1 MEGAQVFTCKTG
13 SGLRGILSRNNDS
26 AMFLKVENSKISGK
40 GFICNTDGKN
50 GYSDEFE
57 VGIGKISSI
66 FETEYS
72 GEPALAINTSLDNLY
87 GSKKVQLVFPQ
98 LKDMDLAAKL
108 LKKLRQDGGFVDEA
122 PKVAAYASQ
131 VGTLAQTQK
140 EEPAQSAIPTAEAK
154 SVAELRNTSSVGLA
168 RAEAAAKA
176 AGVQTSTVKPATGK
190 AEADSAARAMADEAA
205 KAAEKAAADKIAKER
220 AAMEA
225 AAKLEAEKAAAA
237 AQAAAAQAA
246 AEKAAAEKA
255 EAERQAAAQAAAKT
269 GKMSVEEYNER
280 IDKLNVLKDCGV
292 LGEKEYYTKKFEI
305 VCEYNDLTDFNE
317 KIQKLIVLVD
327 CGLLSEKEF
336 EGNCNDIIKECI
348 NTEVSD
354 PAEYRKNIQKL
365 VCMEAGG
372 ILTTEEYNKY
382 KNIMLGDVVFTLD
395 DTPDVFVR
403 KLRRL
408 PILVDCQMITS
419 AEHNQIMNDLY
430 AMIEVAPNR
439 PLTGMVSRMNK
450 WPLLAKERI
459 ISDAELHKK
468 QAPVIDACMNRS
480 ISGPDDVK
488 AIGEDLMALK
498 EGSWLTE
505 AEFESKKKSLL
516 GKVDSIADFVTRIS
530 VYVALPKMGL
540 ETPQEYELQKK
551 KCIDDIFAPYSGM
564 DEFKK
569 RVTSL
574 MDLQK
579 AGMLTQQ
586 EFDAH
591 KTKLMSNL

>member
-13 SGLRGILSRNNDS
+13 GGFKGLLGRNSDA
-26 AMFLKVENSKISGK
+26 AMFLKVENNKISGK
-40 GFICNTDGKN
+40 GYICNTDGKN

-131 VGTLAQTQK
+131 VGTLADQQK
-140 EEPAQSAIPTAEAK
+140 PEPEEPAIPTAEPK
-154 SVAELRNTSSVGLA
+154 SVSELRNTSSVGLA
-168 RAEAAAKA
+168 KAESADKNKDIDPAKSKQMAAEMAAMKAAQEAEAARAAKENQAAQAALAAQQAKAAQEAAAAQQAKAAQEAAAAKA
-176 AGVQTSTVKPATGK
+176 AQ
-190 AEADSAARAMADEAA
+190 EAAAA
-205 KAAEKAAADKIAKER
+205 KA
-220 AAMEA
+220 
-225 AAKLEAEKAAAA
+225 
-237 AQAAAAQAA
+237 
-246 AEKAAAEKA
+246 
-255 EAERQAAAQAAAKT
+255 
-269 GKMSVEEYNER
+269 GKMSLQEFNER
-280 IDKLNVLKDCGV
+280 VDKLNVLKDCGV
-292 LGEKEYYTKKFEI
+292 LGEKEYYSKKFEI
-305 VCEYNDLTDFNE
+305 VCEYNDLSDFNE

-336 EGNCNDIIKECI
+336 EGNCNDIIKECC
-348 NTEVSD
+348 NTEVQNLLD
-354 PAEYRKNIQKL
+354 YRRNIQKL

-372 ILTTEEYNKY
+372 ILTPDEYEKY
-382 KNIMLGDVVFTLD
+382 KNIMLNDVVFTLN
-395 DTPDVFVR
+395 DTPDIFIR
-403 KLRRL
+403 KLKRL
-408 PILVDCQMITS
+408 PILVECQMLTE
-419 AEHNQIMNDLY
+419 AEQKDIMNNLY
-430 AMIEVAPNR
+430 SMIEVSTNR
-439 PLTGMVSRMNK
+439 PLSTMVDRMNK

-459 ISDAELHKK
+459 ISEADLRKK
-468 QAPVIDACMNRS
+468 QTPVIDGCMQKAIN
-480 ISGPDDVK
+480 GPEDVK
-488 AIGEDLMALK
+488 AIGEDLVALK
-498 EGSWLTE
+498 DGEWLTE
-505 AEFESKKKSLL
+505 AEFNAKKKDLL
-516 GKVDSIADFVTRIS
+516 SKVDAIPDFVTKIA

-540 ETPQEYELQKK
+540 ETQQEYEAQKK
-551 KCIDDIFAPYSGM
+551 KCIDDIFAPYTGM
-564 DEFKK
+564 DEFKR

-591 KTKLMSNL
+591 KTKLMSSL

>member
-13 SGLRGILSRNNDS
+13 NGLRGILSRNNDS

-122 PKVAAYASQ
+122 PKVQAYNSR
-131 VGTLAQTQK
+131 VGDLADAPKK
-140 EEPAQSAIPTAEAK
+140 EEQPAIPTAEAK

-168 RAEAAAKA
+168 KAEAAGNGPAKVEAPVETDPIKAEAAAAAKAAQEKIMAQQAAAMKAAQEMEAARAAREAAANKAAAEAEAAAAAKAAQEAAAKA
-176 AGVQTSTVKPATGK
+176 
-190 AEADSAARAMADEAA
+190 
-205 KAAEKAAADKIAKER
+205 
-220 AAMEA
+220 
-225 AAKLEAEKAAAA
+225 EAEKAA
-237 AQAAAAQAA
+237 Q
-246 AEKAAAEKA
+246 E
-255 EAERQAAAQAAAKT
+255 AAAKASA
-269 GKMSVEEYNER
+269 GKMSVEEFNER
-280 IDKLNVLKDCGV
+280 VEKLNVLKDCGV
-292 LGEKEYYTKKFEI
+292 LGEKEYYSKKFEI
-305 VCEYNDLTDFNE
+305 VCEYNDLSDFNE

-336 EGNCNDIIKECI
+336 EGNCNDIIKECC
-348 NTEVSD
+348 NTEVKD
-354 PAEYRKNIQKL
+354 LGEYRKNIQKL

-372 ILTTEEYNKY
+372 ILTPDEYQKY
-382 KNIMLGDVVFTLD
+382 KGIMMNDVVFTLKD
-395 DTPDVFVR
+395 SPELFVR
-403 KLRRL
+403 KLKRL
-408 PILVDCQMITS
+408 PILVETQMLTQ
-419 AEHNQIMNDLY
+419 AEQNQIMKEMY
-430 AMIEVAPNR
+430 SMIEVNAKN
-439 PLTGMVSRMNK
+439 PLSTMVDRMNK
-450 WPLLAKERI
+450 WPLLAKEHI
-459 ISDAELHKK
+459 ISEADLHKK
-468 QAPVIDACMNRS
+468 QSPVIEACMAKPIN
-480 ISGPDDVK
+480 GPEDVK
-488 AIGEDLMALK
+488 AIGEDLVALK
-498 EGSWLTE
+498 DGEWLT
-505 AEFESKKKSLL
+505 ATEFESKKKSLL
-516 GKVDSIADFVTRIS
+516 SKVDEIADFVTRIS
-530 VYVALPKMGL
+530 IYVALPKMGL
-540 ETPQEYELQKK
+540 ETPQEYEAQKK

-586 EFDAH
+586 EFDSH
-591 KTKLMSNL
+591 KTKLMSSL

>member
-13 SGLRGILSRNNDS
+13 NGLRGILSRNNDS

-131 VGTLAQTQK
+131 VGTLAQGNQK
-140 EEPAQSAIPTAEAK
+140 EEEAPASAIPTAEAK
-154 SVAELRNTSSVGLA
+154 SVAELRNTSNVGLA
-168 RAEAAAKA
+168 KAEAAAKA
-176 AGVQTSTVKPATGK
+176 KAEQEAAAK
-190 AEADSAARAMADEAA
+190 AEADATSKAMAEAVEKA
-205 KAAEKAAADKIAKER
+205 MAAEVAKKAAA
-220 AAMEA
+220 EA
-225 AAKLEAEKAAAA
+225 AAKAEADKAAAA
-237 AQAAAAQAA
+237 KAA

-255 EAERQAAAQAAAKT
+255 EAEKAAAKG
-269 GKMSVEEYNER
+269 GKMSLEEYNER

-348 NTEVSD
+348 NTEVSN
-354 PAEYRKNIQKL
+354 PLEYRKNIQKL

-372 ILTTEEYNKY
+372 ILTSDEYNKY
-382 KNIMLGDVVFTLD
+382 KNVMLNDVVFTLA
-395 DTPDVFVR
+395 DTPEVFIR
-403 KLRRL
+403 KLKRL
-408 PILVDCQMITS
+408 PILVDCQMLST

-430 AMIEVAPNR
+430 SMIDVAANR
-439 PLTGMVSRMNK
+439 PLTGMVERMNK
-450 WPLLAKERI
+450 WPLLAQEHI
-459 ISDAELHKK
+459 ISEAELRKK
-468 QAPVIDACMNRS
+468 QNPVIEACMAKN
-480 ISGPDDVK
+480 ITGPEDVK

-498 EGSWLTE
+498 DGQWLTE
-505 AEFESKKKSLL
+505 AEFESKKKGLL
-516 GKVDSIADFVTRIS
+516 SKVDGIADFVTRIS

-540 ETPQEYELQKK
+540 ETQQEYEAQKK

-586 EFDAH
+586 EFDSH
-591 KTKLMSNL
+591 KTKLMSSL

>member
-1 MEGAQVFTCKTG
+1 MEGAQVFTCK
-13 SGLRGILSRNNDS
+13 SGGNLRSILSRNNDA
-26 AMFLKVENSKISGK
+26 AMFLKVENNKISGK
-40 GFICNTDGKN
+40 GYICNTEGKN

-108 LKKLRQDGGFVDEA
+108 LKKLRADGGFVDEA
-122 PKVAAYASQ
+122 PKVAAYNAR
-131 VGTLAQTQK
+131 VGDLAQTAK
-140 EEPAQSAIPTAEAK
+140 PEEQPEGEKPQAK
-154 SVAELRNTSSVGLA
+154 SVAELRSANVPPK
-168 RAEAAAKA
+168 EQPKP
-176 AGVQTSTVKPATGK
+176 VQPAKPAQPVQP
-190 AEADSAARAMADEAA
+190 AQPVAPVQPAQPVAPAQPQPAVAPAQPAQPAAPAQPAKPAA
-205 KAAEKAAADKIAKER
+205 PK
-220 AAMEA
+220 
-225 AAKLEAEKAAAA
+225 
-237 AQAAAAQAA
+237 
-246 AEKAAAEKA
+246 
-255 EAERQAAAQAAAKT
+255 

-280 IDKLNVLKDCGV
+280 VDKLNVLRDCGV

-336 EGNCNDIIKECI
+336 ENNCNDIIKECCDT
-348 NTEVSD
+348 NVTN

-382 KNIMLGDVVFTLD
+382 KQIMVNDVAITLD
-395 DTPDVFVR
+395 DAPAVFIA
-403 KLRRL
+403 KLNKL
-408 PILVDCQMITS
+408 PILVECQMITE
-419 AEHNQIMNDLY
+419 AEQKQMMNNLY
-430 AMIEVAPNR
+430 SMIEVKPGQ
-439 PLTGMVSRMNK
+439 PLTGMTDRMNK
-450 WPLLAKERI
+450 WPLLAQEHI
-459 ISDAELHKK
+459 ISEADLRKK
-468 QAPVIDACMNRS
+468 QGPVIDAVMM
-480 ISGPDDVK
+480 K
-488 AIGEDLMALK
+488 AINGPADVQDIGENLMALRD
-498 EGSWLTE
+498 GGWLTN
-505 AEFESKKKSLL
+505 AEFDAKKKDLL
-516 GKVDSIADFVTRIS
+516 SKVDSIPDFVTRIS

-540 ETPQEYELQKK
+540 ETMQEYEAQKK

-569 RVTSL
+569 RVTNL

-579 AGMLTQQ
+579 AGMLTEA
-586 EFDAH
+586 EFNTH
-591 KTKLMSNL
+591 KGKLMGAL

>member
-1 MEGAQVFTCKTG
+1 MEGAQVFTCK
-13 SGLRGILSRNNDS
+13 SGGNLRSILSRNNDA
-26 AMFLKVENSKISGK
+26 AMFLKVENNKISGK
-40 GFICNTDGKN
+40 GYICNTEGKN

-108 LKKLRQDGGFVDEA
+108 LKKLRADGGFVDEA
-122 PKVAAYASQ
+122 PKVAAYNAR
-131 VGTLAQTQK
+131 VGDLAQTAK
-140 EEPAQSAIPTAEAK
+140 PEEQPEEKTQAK
-154 SVAELRNTSSVGLA
+154 SVAELRSANVPPK
-168 RAEAAAKA
+168 EQPKP
-176 AGVQTSTVKPATGK
+176 VQPAKPAQQP
-190 AEADSAARAMADEAA
+190 APQVQP
-205 KAAEKAAADKIAKER
+205 
-220 AAMEA
+220 
-225 AAKLEAEKAAAA
+225 
-237 AQAAAAQAA
+237 AQAVVTPAQPATPAQPTAPAQTVAPAQPATPAQPAKPAAP
-246 AEKAAAEKA
+246 K
-255 EAERQAAAQAAAKT
+255 

-280 IDKLNVLKDCGV
+280 VDKLNVLRDCGV

-336 EGNCNDIIKECI
+336 ENNCNDIIKECCDV
-348 NTEVSD
+348 NVTN

-382 KNIMLGDVVFTLD
+382 KQIMVNDVVITLD
-395 DTPDVFVR
+395 DAPAVFIA
-403 KLRRL
+403 KLNKL
-408 PILVDCQMITS
+408 PILVECQMITE
-419 AEHNQIMNDLY
+419 AEQKQMMNNLY
-430 AMIEVAPNR
+430 AMIEVKAGQ
-439 PLTGMVSRMNK
+439 PLTGLEDRMNK
-450 WPLLAKERI
+450 WPLLAQEHI
-459 ISDAELHKK
+459 ISEADLRKK
-468 QAPVIDACMNRS
+468 QGPVIDAVMMKS
-480 ISGPDDVK
+480 IAGPADVQ
-488 AIGEDLMALK
+488 AIGENLIALK
-498 EGSWLTE
+498 NGGWLTN
-505 AEFESKKKSLL
+505 AEFDSKKKELL
-516 GKVDSIADFVTRIS
+516 TKVDNIPDFVTRIS

-540 ETPQEYELQKK
+540 ETMQEYEAQKK

-569 RVTSL
+569 RVTNL

-579 AGMLTQQ
+579 AGMLTEA
-586 EFDAH
+586 EFNTH
-591 KTKLMSNL
+591 KGKLMGAL

>member
-13 SGLRGILSRNNDS
+13 GGFKGLLGRNSDS

-40 GFICNTDGKN
+40 GYICNTDGKN

-108 LKKLRQDGGFVDEA
+108 LKKLRQDGGFTDEA
-122 PKVAAYASQ
+122 PKVAAYNAR
-131 VGTLAQTQK
+131 VGDLAQTPQK
-140 EEPAQSAIPTAEAK
+140 EEVPQSAIPTAEPR
-154 SVAELRNTSSVGLA
+154 SVTDLRNTSSVGLA
-168 RAEAAAKA
+168 KAEAEASGNQEVDRAKAAQMKAEMEAMRKAQEAEAARAAKEAEANKA
-176 AGVQTSTVKPATGK
+176 AESK
-190 AEADSAARAMADEAA
+190 AAQEAA
-205 KAAEKAAADKIAKER
+205 KAAQ
-220 AAMEA
+220 EA
-225 AAKLEAEKAAAA
+225 AATKAA
-237 AQAAAAQAA
+237 QEA
-246 AEKAAAEKA
+246 AEAKAKQE
-255 EAERQAAAQAAAKT
+255 AAKA
-269 GKMSVEEYNER
+269 GKMSLQEFTER
-280 IDKLNVLKDCGV
+280 VDKLNVLKDCGV
-292 LGEKEYYTKKFEI
+292 LGEKEYYSKKFEI
-305 VCEYNDLTDFNE
+305 VCEYNDLSDFNE

-336 EGNCNDIIKECI
+336 ESNCNDIIKECC
-348 NTEVSD
+348 NTEVQNLLD
-354 PAEYRKNIQKL
+354 YRKNIQKL

-372 ILTTEEYNKY
+372 ILTPDEYEKY
-382 KNIMLGDVVFTLD
+382 KNIMTNDVVFTLN
-395 DTPDVFVR
+395 DTPELFAR
-403 KLRRL
+403 KLKRI
-408 PILVDCQMITS
+408 PILVECQMLQES
-419 AEHNQIMNDLY
+419 EQKDIMNNLY
-430 AMIEVAPNR
+430 TMIDVPANR
-439 PLTGMVSRMNK
+439 PLTGMVDRMNK
-450 WPLLAKERI
+450 WPLLAKEHI
-459 ISDAELHKK
+459 ISEADLRKK
-468 QAPVIDACMNRS
+468 QTPVIDACMAKS
-480 ISGPDDVK
+480 INGPDDVK
-488 AIGEDLMALK
+488 AIGEDLVALRDG
-498 EGSWLTE
+498 EWLTE
-505 AEFESKKKSLL
+505 AEFNAKKKSLL
-516 GKVDSIADFVTRIS
+516 EKVDNIPDFITRIS

-540 ETPQEYELQKK
+540 ETQQEYEAQKK